1 MPLAL
6 LILGGFLGLLAVN
19 GKYAQALDLLSNTA
33 KKAPGSSVS
42 LLEAFA
48 GIILVAALFRAV
60 ELPRA
65 GEAFLLLLAVVFLSV
80 EGSSFLTQFEK
91 AAASIGSGGSS
102 APASSGGNV
111 GIGTGLRA
119 ASGAVSTVAPWA
131 GSLSGIT
138 FPSTGGQ

>member
-6 LILGGFLGLLAVN
+6 LLIGSFLGLLAIN
-19 GKYAQALDLLSNTA
+19 GKYPQALDLLANTA
-33 KKAPGSSVS
+33 KKAPGGSVS

-65 GEAFLLLLAVVFLSV
+65 GEAFLLLLVVVFLSV
-80 EGSSFLTQFEK
+80 EGSTFLKQFED
-91 AAASIGSGGSS
+91 AAASIGSNNSS
-102 APASSGGNV
+102 AQGASGGNV
-111 GIGTGLRA
+111 GVGTGLRA
-119 ASGAVSTVAPWA
+119 ASGAVSNIAPWA

>member
-6 LILGGFLGLLAVN
+6 LLIGSFLGLLAIN
-19 GKYAQALDLLSNTA
+19 GKYPQALDLLANTA
-33 KKAPGSSVS
+33 KKAPGGSVS

-65 GEAFLLLLAVVFLSV
+65 GEAFLVLLVIVFMTFEAPTFLSK
-80 EGSSFLTQFEK
+80 FEE
-91 AAASIGSGGSS
+91 AAASIGSGGSG

-111 GIGTGLRA
+111 GVGTGLRA
-119 ASGAVSTVAPWA
+119 ASGAASGIAPWA

-138 FPSTGGQ
+138 FPSIGGQ